1 MAKKEG
7 HSTLMVRM
15 VVAVVGGIL
24 LGLGFIFFR
33 ESVGAD
39 SDVWGIVKYVL
50 FANVDNG
57 EQGIGVLY
65 IISKVFL
72 NALQMGMVP
81 LVFVSLSLAIC
92 AIENAAK
99 LGRVA
104 AKAIGFFGLFYLI
117 SVVCAEA
124 IGWTVKSFGFFNVE
138 LASDVS
144 QDITKIESYNPF
156 SIITGIIPSN
166 VGTAFSSNN
175 AVLSIIFISV
185 VVGISLHK
193 FPDETRAI
201 RDLLEGFDEVIQAYL
216 DFLISKVGQ
225 FAIFCMM
232 TKGFATYGTDYLKS
246 AMAFVVTGVVAG
258 PLLLL
263 IIYPTV
269 IWLTTRLSPI
279 PFLKKTLKTGLI
291 ASATNS
297 SAAALPMNMKACIE
311 DLGCGD
317 EVSSFVLPTGMTV
330 HMNGTSVMQ
339 CISIIFIA
347 TSAGID
353 MQPYQLVLLGLFAI
367 VTAISTPA
375 VPMAGTVM
383 LFVTMTA
390 LGFTS
395 DPCVLAYAL
404 IVAINYPV
412 GMAVIPMNV
421 VGDAAVSVIVSNGEG
436 DLNKTV
442 YNS

>member
-1 MAKKEG
+1 MAQKKER
-7 HSTLMVRM
+7 SALMKKM
-15 VVAVVGGIL
+15 IVAVVGGLL
-24 LGLGFIFFR
+24 LGFGFIFFR
-33 ESVGAD
+33 ESVGSD
-39 SDVWGIVKYVL
+39 SQAWSTVKYIL

-57 EQGIGVLY
+57 EAGIGLIYVV
-65 IISKVFL
+65 SKVFL

-92 AIENAAK
+92 AIEDAAK

-104 AKAIGFFGLFYLI
+104 AKAIGYFFLFYLI
-117 SVVCAEA
+117 SVVCAET
-124 IGWTVKSFGFFNVE
+124 IGMTVRSFGFFNVQ
-138 LASDVS
+138 LSADVS
-144 QDITKIESYNPF
+144 QDFTKLDAYNPMT
-156 SIITGIIPSN
+156 ILTGIIPSN
-166 VGTAFSSNN
+166 AGTAFSSNS
-175 AVLSIIFISV
+175 AVLSIIFIAI
-185 VVGISLHK
+185 VVGIAMHK
-193 FPDETRAI
+193 FPDETRTI
-201 RDLLEGFDEVIQAYL
+201 RDLLKGFDKVIQAYL
-216 DFLISKVGQ
+216 DFLISKVGP

-232 TKGFATYGTDYLKS
+232 TKGFATYGVDYLKS
-246 AMAFVVTGVVAG
+246 AFAFVVTGVIAG
-258 PLLLL
+258 PLLLVL
-263 IIYPTV
+263 IYPIV
-269 IWLTTRLSPI
+269 IWIKTRLNPI
-279 PFLKKTLKTGLI
+279 PFLKKTLETGLI

-297 SAAALPMNMKACIE
+297 SAAALPMNMKTCTE
-311 DLGCGD
+311 DLGCNP

-347 TSAGID
+347 TSAGVD
-353 MQPYQLVLLGLFAI
+353 LQPYQLLLLGVFAI
-367 VTAISTPA
+367 ITAISTPA

-421 VGDAAVSVIVSNGEG
+421 VGDAAVSLIVSKSEG
-436 DLNKTV
+436 DLDEDV